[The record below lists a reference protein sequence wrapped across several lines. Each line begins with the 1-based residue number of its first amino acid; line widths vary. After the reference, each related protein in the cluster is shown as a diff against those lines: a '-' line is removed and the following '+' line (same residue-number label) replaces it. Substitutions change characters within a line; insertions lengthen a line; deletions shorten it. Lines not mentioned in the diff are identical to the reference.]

1 MKTILRS
8 LFGKQSNNGDHVASV
23 PAEESHA
30 GQGGRRVALQGD
42 IAAIALEDIFQ
53 LFDFA
58 ALTGKLEVHSPI
70 NSGSFFFRNGV
81 LTYGMLQVNQRRIG
95 EILLQSGIITEMQ
108 LQECLQVHE
117 ASSPPRRFGQILME
131 QGYIQAEMLDDS
143 LLSQVKDAFF
153 ETLSW
158 QEGTF
163 SFYQNETPAS
173 EEVQLYARIDHLL
186 LEGMVYL
193 DNTKAGDL

>member
-1 MKTILRS
+1 M
-8 LFGKQSNNGDHVASV
+8 
-23 PAEESHA
+23 
-30 GQGGRRVALQGD
+30 QGD

-58 ALTGKLEVHSPI
+58 ALTGKLEVHSPV
-70 NSGSFFFRNGV
+70 NSGSFYFRNGV
-81 LTYGMLQVNQRRIG
+81 LTSGMLQVNHRKIG
-95 EILLQSGIITEMQ
+95 QILLQSDIITETQ
-108 LQECLQVHE
+108 LQECLQLHE

-153 ETLSW
+153 EALSW
-158 QEGTF
+158 HEGSF
-163 SFYQNETPAS
+163 LFYQNETPAN

-193 DNTKAGDL
+193 DNSNADDL